1 MAQPMY
7 STPMQAAPMNAT
19 PMQTLPTEASPA
31 VTPTV
36 EPVEAGAG
44 AQLNP
49 RNPVV
54 DPNAFIIR
62 GGKYTV
68 KN

>member
-1 MAQPMY
+1 
-7 STPMQAAPMNAT
+7 
-19 PMQTLPTEASPA
+19 MQTLPTEASPA